1 MAATGQERAFD
12 SREAQTEWSLP
23 ASLYRHHCMDQSQIS
38 SCLLAGLIDL
48 ENAGDLVITHT
59 SPKSLAD
66 KLCSLLVNQWGA
78 EFFDEPPYEVVVE
91 NCIQSCTSILHRNF
105 SIEEVEARSA
115 VKTFLREIGARRTLR
130 DLCELV
136 SHQGDIDIS
145 DGTYY
150 CICLGNGSDNY
161 YSDGYLSWRRERYLK
176 ARR

>member
-1 MAATGQERAFD
+1 MN
-12 SREAQTEWSLP
+12 P
-23 ASLYRHHCMDQSQIS
+23 SQIS
-38 SCLLAGLIDL
+38 DCLLAGLVDL
-48 ENAGDLVITHT
+48 ENSGDLVITHT
-59 SPKSLAD
+59 SAKSLAD

-78 EFFDEPPYEVVVE
+78 EFSVEPPYEVVVE

-105 SIEEVEARSA
+105 SIEEAEARPA

-136 SHQGDIDIS
+136 WHQGDLEIS

-150 CICLGNGSDNY
+150 CICLGNGSDSY
-161 YSDGYLSWRRERYLK
+161 YSDGYLAWRKARYLN